1 MGYLPDQEVSRTNAL
16 VDLGYVSVLDTPQ
29 TTKNTDN
36 AKALLQSTDN
46 CNKDIVFRRLSP

>member
-46 CNKDIVFRRLSP
+46 CNADIVFRR